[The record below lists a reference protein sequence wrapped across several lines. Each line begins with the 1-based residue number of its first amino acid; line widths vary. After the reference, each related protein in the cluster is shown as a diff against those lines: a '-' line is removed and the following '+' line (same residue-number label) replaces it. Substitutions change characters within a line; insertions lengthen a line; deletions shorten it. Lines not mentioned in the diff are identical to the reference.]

1 MLKGLKAGNIRK
13 LQVKYRYCSY
23 SLQKKEQARLDKIK
37 EMDKADQTAALES
50 FAEYQKKK
58 EEHVT
63 QKMESVND
71 NRERRLREIKEKAQ
85 ERERRREEVRRR
97 KQLRKE
103 MAMQEGN
110 EEDTNELGDASELMV
125 RQETPIV
132 PE

>member
-1 MLKGLKAGNIRK
+1 M
-13 LQVKYRYCSY
+13 
-23 SLQKKEQARLDKIK
+23 EKIK
-37 EMDKADQTAALES
+37 EMDKTDQTAALES

-58 EEHVT
+58 EETVT
-63 QKMESVND
+63 QKMETVND
-71 NRERRLREIKEKAQ
+71 NREKRLREVKEKAK

-103 MAMQEGN
+103 MEMQEGGS
-110 EEDTNELGDASELMV
+110 EEKTNEIVGDASDLMP